1 MGRST
6 GARPTCSGSPAAG
19 ALALES
25 LEALE
30 ELGGDLERLRR
41 EGARCLGEDVLFDVV
56 IVDGF
61 AREPGR
67 KFRPYVVLGGRDG
80 PDG

>member
-1 MGRST
+1 HRLVQDGE
-6 GARPTCSGSPAAG
+6 ARVV
-19 ALALES
+19 LE
-25 LEALE
+25 LVARCPPVP
-30 ELGGDLERLRR
+30 GDLERLRR
-41 EGARCLGEDVLFDVV
+41 EGARCLGEGVRFDVV